1 MFQLK
6 MAVNVYHTSAT
17 ADNLSRHEILAWLN
31 ESLQCNFTKI
41 EELCSGECF
50 DVYFG
55 CLFLVNLHRA
65 SFHTETSV

>member
-41 EELCSGECF
+41 EELCSGKL
-50 DVYFG
+50 VAL
-55 CLFLVNLHRA
+55 LFII
-65 SFHTETSV
+65 FW